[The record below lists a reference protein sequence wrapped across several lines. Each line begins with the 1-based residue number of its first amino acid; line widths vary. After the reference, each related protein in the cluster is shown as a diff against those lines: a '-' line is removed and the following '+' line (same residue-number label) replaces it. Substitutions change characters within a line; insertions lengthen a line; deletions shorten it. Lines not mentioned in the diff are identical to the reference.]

1 MTLSVADGV
10 RTDEDEE
17 HLLPANLEISQDTV
31 DRIIEKMLLVIDELS
46 GHPLRDYQ
54 VPLARR
60 ILESM
65 ILGDTAKITA
75 CWARQSGKSETLAN
89 TLAAVLI
96 MFPRLAPIF
105 PNLLDRFREGVWLGA
120 FAPVEDMADNIY
132 GRIVSRLC
140 SERAQEL
147 MADPEIDEKVVGKGK
162 ELRLVK
168 CGSLVR
174 RQTCHPR
181 AQIEGRTYHVVLI
194 DEAQVADEKVVNKSI
209 SPMLAS
215 TRGSMILTGTPTY
228 TKGIF
233 FKIIQ
238 QNKRFATKRGA
249 RANHFEATWK
259 DVAKAHPDYGIY
271 IRGEMLTI
279 GEDSD
284 EFRLSYR
291 LQWLLDRGM
300 FTTSE
305 RMEDLGDKSMQLVP
319 AWHKT
324 PVIVGIDPARKQDS
338 TIVTVV
344 WVNWDYPDEFG
355 QYEHRILNW
364 FDLSGLGWEEQ
375 YYRICD
381 ALANYS
387 VLAIGIDAGGIGDV
401 VASRLRVLMPGVDI
415 IDLPSDRGAQSKRWK
430 HLMELMRTDNVS
442 WPAHSKVRRTK
453 TFQRFRTQMEDAEL
467 EFAGPNVIVHA
478 PEEAGAHD
486 DYVDSL
492 ANAVYMTADL
502 SMPEVQEEGNF
513 LYGRAA

>member
-1 MTLSVADGV
+1 MALKVVGETEVEQ
-10 RTDEDEE
+10 EDDFV
-17 HLLPANLEISQDTV
+17 LPVNPEISQETV
-31 DRIIEKMLLVIDELS
+31 DRIIAKMLLVIDELS
-46 GHPLRDYQ
+46 GHPLRHYQ

-89 TLAAVLI
+89 TLAAALI
-96 MFPRLAPIF
+96 MFPRLAPLF
-105 PNLLDRFREGVWLGA
+105 PNLLGRFKEGVWLGA
-120 FAPVEDMADNIY
+120 FAPVDDMADNIY
-132 GRIVSRLC
+132 GRIVSRLT
-140 SERAQEL
+140 SERALEL

-168 CGSLVR
+168 SGSLVR
-174 RQTCHPR
+174 KQTCHPR

-215 TRGSMILTGTPTY
+215 TRGTMILTGTPTY
-228 TKGIF
+228 TKGVF
-233 FKIIQ
+233 YKIIQ
-238 QNKRFATKRGA
+238 QNKRRATDRAA
-249 RANHFEATWK
+249 RLNHYEATWK
-259 DVAKAHPDYGIY
+259 DVAKAHPDYGVY

-305 RMEDLGDKSMQLVP
+305 RMDELGDQTMQTVH
-319 AWHKT
+319 AWHRT

-338 TIVTVV
+338 TIVTVC

-355 QYEHRILNW
+355 HYEHRILNW
-364 FDLSGLGWEEQ
+364 LDLAGLGWEEQ
-375 YYRICD
+375 YYRIVD
-381 ALANYS
+381 FLANYN

-401 VASRLRVLMPGVDI
+401 VASRLRVLMPNAEI

-430 HLMELMRTDNVS
+430 HLMELMRTDNIS
-442 WPAHSKVRRTK
+442 WPAHSKARRLK
-453 TFQRFRTQMEDAEL
+453 TFARFRQQMEDAEL
-467 EFAGPNVIVHA
+467 DFQGPNVIVHA

-492 ANAVYMTADL
+492 ANAVFMTADL
-502 SMPEVQEEGNF
+502 SMPEVQEEANF
-513 LYGRAA
+513 LFHRAA

>member
-1 MTLSVADGV
+1 MASTAVDGN
-10 RTDEDEE
+10 RIDDDEE
-17 HLLPANLEISQDTV
+17 SLLPVNPEISQETV

-60 ILESM
+60 ILESL

-105 PNLLDRFREGVWLGA
+105 PSLLGRFREGVWLGA
-120 FAPVEDMADNIY
+120 FAPVDDMVDNLY
-132 GRIVSRLC
+132 GRIVSRLT
-140 SERAQEL
+140 SERALEL

-174 RQTCHPR
+174 KQTCHPR

-215 TRGSMILTGTPTY
+215 TRGTMILTGTPTY

-233 FKIIQ
+233 YKIIQ
-238 QNKRFATKRGA
+238 QNKRRATNRGA
-249 RANHFEATWK
+249 RLNHFEATWK
-259 DVAKAHPDYGIY
+259 DVAKAHPDYGVY

-305 RMEDLGDKSMQLVP
+305 RMEELGDRSMQIVH
-319 AWHKT
+319 AWHRT

-338 TIVTVV
+338 TIVTIV
-344 WVNWDYPDEFG
+344 WVDWDHPDEFG
-355 QYEHRILNW
+355 NYQHRILNW

-381 ALANYS
+381 ALANYA

-430 HLMELMRTDNVS
+430 HLMELMRTDNLA
-442 WPAHSKVRRTK
+442 WPAHSKVRRLK

-467 EFAGPNVIVHA
+467 DFQGPNVIVHA

-502 SMPEVQEEGNF
+502 SMPEVQEESNF
-513 LYGRAA
+513 LYSRAA

>member
-1 MTLSVADGV
+1 MTLTAVDGA
-10 RTDEDEE
+10 RIDEDEE
-17 HLLPANLEISQDTV
+17 FQLPVNPEVSQETV
-31 DRIIEKMLLVIDELS
+31 DRIISKMLLVIDELS

-60 ILESM
+60 ILESL

-96 MFPRLAPIF
+96 MFPRLAPLF
-105 PNLLDRFREGVWLGA
+105 PNLLGRFREGVWLGA
-120 FAPVEDMADNIY
+120 FAPVDDMADNIY
-132 GRIVSRLC
+132 GRIVARLT
-140 SERAQEL
+140 SERALEL

-174 RQTCHPR
+174 KQTCHPR

-233 FKIIQ
+233 YKIIQ
-238 QNKRFATKRGA
+238 QNKRRATNRGA
-249 RANHFEATWK
+249 RLNHYEATWK
-259 DVAKAHPDYGIY
+259 DVAKAHPDYGVY
-271 IRGEMLTI
+271 IRGEMLTM

-305 RMEDLGDKSMQLVP
+305 RMDELGDRSMQTVP
-319 AWHKT
+319 AWHRT

-355 QYEHRILNW
+355 QYEHRVLSW
-364 FDLSGLGWEEQ
+364 LDLSGLGWEEQ
-375 YYRICD
+375 YYRIVD
-381 ALANYS
+381 WLASYN

-401 VASRLRVLMPGVDI
+401 VASRLRVLMPGIDI

-430 HLMELMRTDNVS
+430 HLMELMRTHNLS

-453 TFQRFRTQMEDAEL
+453 VFQRFRTQMEDAEL
-467 EFAGPNVIVHA
+467 DFQGPNVIVHA

-502 SMPEVQEEGNF
+502 SMPEVQEESNF
-513 LYGRAA
+513 FYSRAA

>member
-1 MTLSVADGV
+1 MALKLVDDTPED
-10 RTDEDEE
+10 DEE
-17 HLLPANLEISQDTV
+17 FLFPVNNEISQETV
-31 DRIIEKMLLVIDELS
+31 DRIIDKMILVIDELS
-46 GHPLRDYQ
+46 GHPLRAYQ
-54 VPLARR
+54 IPLARR

-65 ILGDTAKITA
+65 ILGDTSKITA

-89 TLAAVLI
+89 TLAAALI
-96 MFPRLAPIF
+96 MFPRLAPLF
-105 PNLLDRFREGVWLGA
+105 PNLLGRFKEGVWLGA
-120 FAPVEDMADNIY
+120 FAPVDDMADNIY
-132 GRIVSRLC
+132 GRIVARLT
-140 SERAQEL
+140 SDRALEL
-147 MADPEIDEKVVGKGK
+147 MADPEIDEKVVGKGR
-162 ELRLVK
+162 ELRLVRS
-168 CGSLVR
+168 GSLVR
-174 RQTCHPR
+174 KQTCHPR

-215 TRGSMILTGTPTY
+215 TRGTMILTGTPTY
-228 TKGIF
+228 TKGVF
-233 FKIIQ
+233 YKIIQ
-238 QNKRFATKRGA
+238 INKRKVTERGA
-249 RANHFEATWK
+249 RQNHFEATWK
-259 DVAKAHPDYGIY
+259 DVARAHPDYGVY
-271 IRGEMLTI
+271 IQGEKLTI

-305 RMEDLGDKSMQLVP
+305 RMDELGDHTMQTVP

-338 TIVTVV
+338 TVVTVV
-344 WVNWDYPDEFG
+344 WVDWDRPDEFG
-355 QYEHRILNW
+355 HYEHRILAW
-364 FDLSGLGWEEQ
+364 YDLTGLGWEEQ

-387 VLAIGIDAGGIGDV
+387 VLAIGIDAGGVGDV
-401 VASRLRVLMPGVDI
+401 VASRLRVMMPNTEI

-430 HLMELMRTDNVS
+430 HLMELMRTNNIA
-442 WPAHSKVRRTK
+442 WPAHSKVKRTK
-453 TFQRFRTQMEDAEL
+453 VYQRFRTQMEDAEL
-467 EFAGPNVIVHA
+467 EFAGPHVIVSA

-502 SMPEVQEEGNF
+502 SMPEIQEEHNF
-513 LYGRAA
+513 LYSRAA

>member
-1 MTLSVADGV
+1 M
-10 RTDEDEE
+10 
-17 HLLPANLEISQDTV
+17 SQGTV

-60 ILESM
+60 ILESL

-89 TLAAVLI
+89 TLAAVCI

-105 PNLLDRFREGVWLGA
+105 PNLLGRFREGVWLGA
-120 FAPVEDMADNIY
+120 FAPVDDMADNLY
-132 GRIVSRLC
+132 GRIVSRLT
-140 SERAQEL
+140 SDRALEL

-174 RQTCHPR
+174 KQTCHPR

-215 TRGSMILTGTPTY
+215 TRGTMILTGTPTY

-233 FKIIQ
+233 YKIIQ
-238 QNKRFATKRGA
+238 QNKRFATNRGA

-259 DVAKAHPDYGIY
+259 DVAKAHPDYGVY

-305 RMEDLGDKSMQLVP
+305 RMEDLGDRSMQLVP
-319 AWHKT
+319 AWHRT

-364 FDLSGLGWEEQ
+364 LDLSGLGWEEQ
-375 YYRICD
+375 YYRIVD
-381 ALANYS
+381 FLANYS

-430 HLMELMRTDNVS
+430 HLMEVMRTDNIA
-442 WPAHSKVRRTK
+442 WPAHSKVKRTK

-502 SMPEVQEEGNF
+502 SMPEVQEESNF
-513 LYGRAA
+513 FYGRAA